1 MHCFLDAHFNN
12 NGTNKPTKME
22 RMTTLILRKW
32 HLIMYEEGRAVSR
45 AMGKPKP
52 K

>member
-1 MHCFLDAHFNN
+1 MYLPRANKL
-12 NGTNKPTKME
+12 NGVGGAKTDLM
-22 RMTTLILRKW
+22 
-32 HLIMYEEGRAVSR
+32 MYEEGRAVSR